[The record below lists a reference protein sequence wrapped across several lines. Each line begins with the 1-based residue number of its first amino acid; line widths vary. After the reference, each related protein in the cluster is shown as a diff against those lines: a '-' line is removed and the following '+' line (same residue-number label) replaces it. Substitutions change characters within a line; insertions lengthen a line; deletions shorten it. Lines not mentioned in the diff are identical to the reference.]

1 MFKNCWE
8 KDSWLQSY
16 EGYLLSTNGF
26 SSSSSPSSWSEKQIA
41 QLNSVV
47 RSATDSQKRKNFSF
61 FDTQSYIKSLTI

>member
-41 QLNSVV
+41 RLNSVV
-47 RSATDSQKRKNFSF
+47 RSATDSQKQKTEEL
-61 FDTQSYIKSLTI
+61 DTQSYIKSLTI